1 MQPARTTLV
10 PTRRAAT
17 GMLGLL
23 TVAGVAACGAPGP
36 ASSGGSS
43 AEQTPT
49 AVSTSIGSSPV
60 TLKLYDGQG
69 LKAVDE
75 ALIAAFTKKFPNVTI
90 TPTYDPDNVTTQNQP
105 RQLASATPP
114 DLVRVISVTAGT
126 KNSLLTNLDAYATAY
141 AWDKLPPSQL
151 AQFRAKEGV
160 AGSGSLYAKA
170 SGFTMT
176 GLYYNKKLVQQIGMT
191 APPASVEELT
201 GLMTKAKAAGLTG
214 MVVANKEGGGVFPFQ
229 LLINSSMGPEKVSQW
244 VFNAPGATINTPEAV
259 AAAKQVQDWNKAGLF
274 PESVNALDAT
284 AADALFASSKGVFF
298 PWGNW
303 DAANLDKTMPG
314 QVGFMPMPP
323 VTAGGQVGAMS
334 DAATAFGIPSKSKN
348 KDAAAA
354 FLNFLS
360 SDEARQIAVDN
371 GFMPSGLSSQAAPSI
386 TAGSVLQDVT
396 KAFAAVSAAN
406 GQVPFV
412 QNATAGIS
420 NRAWNPE
427 SQLLLGG
434 SSTPEKFVANVQ
446 AKYDEELKR

>member
-1 MQPARTTLV
+1 MQFAGPSSR
-10 PTRRAAT
+10 PTRRAFV
-17 GMLGLL
+17 GVLGALS
-23 TVAGVAACGAPGP
+23 VAGAAACSAPGP
-36 ASSGGSS
+36 ASSDAAPADS
-43 AEQTPT
+43 TPT
-49 AVSTSIGSSPV
+49 AVSTSIGTEPI

-69 LKAVDE
+69 LKNLDE
-75 ALIAAFTKKFPNVTI
+75 ALIAAFTKKHPNVTI

-105 RQLASATPP
+105 RQIASATPP

-126 KNSLLTNLDAYATAY
+126 KNNLLTNLDAYATAY
-141 AWDKLPPSQL
+141 GWDAMPASQL
-151 AQFRAKEGV
+151 AQFRAENGV

-176 GLYYNKKLVQQIGMT
+176 GLYYNKKLAQQVGMT
-191 APPASVEELT
+191 APPRSVDELT
-201 GLMTKAKAAGLTG
+201 ELMHEAKAAGLTG

-229 LLINSSMGPEKVSQW
+229 LLINSSMGPEKVAKW
-244 VFNAPGATINTPEAV
+244 VFNAAGASINTPEAV
-259 AAAKQVQDWNKAGLF
+259 AAAKQVEEWNKAGLF
-274 PESVNALDAT
+274 PASVNALDAT
-284 AADALFASSKGVFF
+284 AADALFAADKGLFF

-314 QVGFMPMPP
+314 RVGFLPMPP
-323 VTAGGQVGAMS
+323 VTSGGQVAAMS

-354 FLNFLS
+354 FLDFLS

-371 GFMPSGLSSQAAPSI
+371 GFMPSGLSAQAAPSI
-386 TAGSVLQDVT
+386 KSGSVLADVT
-396 KAFAAVSAAN
+396 KAFNDVSAAN

-434 SSTPEKFVANVQ
+434 SSTPEQFVANVQ
-446 AKYDEELKR
+446 AKYEEELRR